1 MSAAP
6 KILAAALALL
16 PLSSSHGD
24 PEEIDFASLSD
35 FDYVEGMTLPSH
47 VTQHNRKTIKV
58 SGFMAREDSG
68 SGPTEYFMLIND
80 ACGCNGT
87 PFLNE
92 VVFCAMPAGEPTEM
106 KPGTVTVTG
115 QFFVGEERDNG
126 VVLSLYRMDVTDIEE

>member
-47 VTQHNRKTIKV
+47 VT
-58 SGFMAREDSG
+58 
-68 SGPTEYFMLIND
+68 
-80 ACGCNGT
+80 
-87 PFLNE
+87 
-92 VVFCAMPAGEPTEM
+92 
-106 KPGTVTVTG
+106 
-115 QFFVGEERDNG
+115 
-126 VVLSLYRMDVTDIEE
+126 